1 MMWSKIATEASKNIW
16 KEIGQDML
24 KKGAATVAVEGVK
37 SVIEVYKKRKMM
49 MDEFE
54 FQEWKK
60 SRSSQKTPEPE
71 KSVPVNKDEVESEDE
86 TPTSSEQAG
95 A

>member
-1 MMWSKIATEASKNIW
+1 MWSKIATEASKNIW

-60 SRSSQKTPEPE
+60 SRQASQKPAEPE
-71 KSVPVNKDEVESEDE
+71 KSAPDKGDDNEPSDQAPSPSEK
-86 TPTSSEQAG
+86 AG

>member
-1 MMWSKIATEASKNIW
+1 MWSKIATEASKNIW

-60 SRSSQKTPEPE
+60 SRQASQKTAEPE
-71 KSVPVNKDEVESEDE
+71 KAAPDDKDEDKPTDE
-86 TPTSSEQAG
+86 APTPSEQAG

>member
-1 MMWSKIATEASKNIW
+1 MWSKIATEASKNIW

-60 SRSSQKTPEPE
+60 SRQASQKTAEPE
-71 KSVPVNKDEVESEDE
+71 KAAPDEDE
-86 TPTSSEQAG
+86 DKPTDESPTPSEQAG